1 MDLIKITAKTH
12 IIVTGG
18 AGFIG
23 SHLSSRLLSTGAR
36 VTILTRRVGAPRAVQ
51 LARQGAK
58 VMPCDLSSPVGV
70 PNPDAFSPAQIF
82 VHLAADV
89 SISNPGLR
97 AANIEGTQRALDLAA
112 ALNVP
117 YFVHASSIEAQGPGS
132 DQEVPLSEEAPCRPV
147 SDYGVSKV
155 EAEGLVLNW
164 RKPPNR
170 HGLILR
176 IGNIYGPGSAWFLHP
191 CLMALIGVTPIRHIW
206 PLLQHRTFQ
215 PLYIDDLIEG
225 IMRAAARQL
234 DGVYNITGEERV
246 SIGAYLQKL
255 ADLTGLSEQLAR
267 IQTPPDGS
275 EPAAL
280 PIAPDFAYALMGHP
294 EQCHRVYDNSKLRT
308 QIGEYARWS
317 LVRGLAA
324 TLHWYQASG
333 ALPALLNVIR
343 LQQGT
348 RSCASH

>member
-1 MDLIKITAKTH
+1 MDLIKIMASNH
-12 IIVTGG
+12 IIITGG

-23 SHLSSRLLSTGAR
+23 SHLSSRLLSAGAR
-36 VTILTRRVGAPRAVQ
+36 VTILTRRVGSPRAVQ

-58 VMPCDLSSPVGV
+58 VIPCDLSSPAGV
-70 PNPDAFSPAQIF
+70 PSPDTFSPAQIF

-97 AANIEGTQRALDLAA
+97 ATNVEGTRRALSLAT
-112 ALNVP
+112 ALKVP
-117 YFVHASSIEAQGPGS
+117 YFVYASSIEAQGPGS
-132 DQEVPLSEEAPCRPV
+132 DREVPLSEEAPCRPV
-147 SDYGVSKV
+147 SDYGASKV

-164 RKPPNR
+164 SYPQNR

-176 IGNIYGPGSAWFLHP
+176 IGNIYGPGSAWFLQP
-191 CLMALIGVTPIRHIW
+191 CLMSLIGAIPIRHVW

-225 IMRAAARQL
+225 VMRAVAKQL

-255 ADLTGLSEQLAR
+255 ADLTELREQLAR
-267 IQTPPDGS
+267 IQMPPDGS
-275 EPAAL
+275 EPATR
-280 PIAPDFAYALMGHP
+280 PIAPDFAYILMGNQ
-294 EQCHRVYDNSKLRT
+294 EQCHRVYDNAKLRT

-324 TLHWYQASG
+324 TLSWYQTSG
-333 ALPALLNVIR
+333 GLPALLSAIR
-343 LQQGT
+343 LRQGA